1 MERNELQD
9 HQRRLDELRKEVDR
23 IDDELMR
30 LLSKRF
36 DLAESI
42 ADLKQSGSLPIY
54 SPERESEILSRLPSE
69 QHRQVFTVILDVSRA
84 IQTERQRR
92 QAS

>member
-1 MERNELQD
+1 LIKIAMTDYQ
-9 HQRRLDELRKEVDR
+9 HRLDELRQEIDR
-23 IDDELMR
+23 IDDELIA

-42 ADLKQSGSLPIY
+42 ADLKRLAALPIY
-54 SPERESEILSRLPSE
+54 SPEREAGILSRLPSE
-69 QHRQVFTVILDVSRA
+69 QHRQIFAVILDVSRS

-92 QAS
+92 PSS

>member
-1 MERNELQD
+1 MED
-9 HQRRLDELRKEVDR
+9 HQRCLDELRQEVDQ
-23 IDDELMR
+23 IDDALIA

-36 DLAESI
+36 NLAESI

-84 IQTERQRR
+84 IQIERQRR

>member
-1 MERNELQD
+1 MED
-9 HQRRLDELRKEVDR
+9 HQRCLDELRQEVDQ
-23 IDDELMR
+23 IDDALIA

-36 DLAESI
+36 NLAESI

-54 SPERESEILSRLPSE
+54 SPEREAEILSRLPSE

>member
-1 MERNELQD
+1 MED
-9 HQRRLDELRKEVDR
+9 HQRRLDELRQAVDQ
-23 IDDELMR
+23 IDDEITR

-42 ADLKQSGSLPIY
+42 ADLKHLAELPIY
-54 SPERESEILSRLPSE
+54 APEREAEILKRLPSE

>member
-1 MERNELQD
+1 MHD
-9 HQRRLDELRKEVDR
+9 HQRRLEELRQAVDQ
-23 IDDELMR
+23 IDDAIIT

-42 ADLKQSGSLPIY
+42 ADLKHLAQLPIY
-54 SPERESEILSRLPSE
+54 SPEREAGILKRLPSE

-92 QAS
+92 PSS